1 MSTHRVMADETARR
15 ELRQRREN
23 VRIAAV
29 AARPAEQVAQF
40 RQHHADFTH
49 VRFCPALAEVALQG
63 SFNILLVCQNRAA
76 QAAKLVKPMRH
87 GARYAGRKAG
97 FLRGEQRG
105 NIRVGRIGRHDGAE
119 DVLQGEAVQ
128 QRVLRGNPCDG
139 GNIPMIQ
146 RREGQSV
153 PRMEHEVA
161 HPCGQRSRAVRIHA
175 AQPRADCHVGQRL
188 SPRTFGLRNHR
199 RKQQRERLVR
209 RKLLHC
215 RQGIQQREQHRIMR
229 HGEGFRGIQRRGVQR
244 AAARQIGGEAFAF
257 RHGSIVADGN
267 QLSGQRT
274 KGVFCLLTL
283 FARQKAAHA
292 RADGVC
298 NCPNPCVE
306 QRFARLER
314 QHRVIHQHIAA
325 GMRPKRKAA

>member
-1 MSTHRVMADETARR
+1 M
-15 ELRQRREN
+15 
-23 VRIAAV
+23 
-29 AARPAEQVAQF
+29 
-40 RQHHADFTH
+40 
-49 VRFCPALAEVALQG
+49 
-63 SFNILLVCQNRAA
+63 CQNRAA

-128 QRVLRGNPCDG
+128 QRVLRGNPRDG

-146 RREGQSV
+146 RREGQAI

-161 HPCGQRSRAVRIHA
+161 HPCRQRSRAVRIRD

-209 RKLLHC
+209 RKLLYNG
-215 RQGIQQREQHRIMR
+215 QGIQQCGQHRIM
-229 HGEGFRGIQRRGVQR
+229 
-244 AAARQIGGEAFAF
+244 
-257 RHGSIVADGN
+257 
-267 QLSGQRT
+267 
-274 KGVFCLLTL
+274 
-283 FARQKAAHA
+283 
-292 RADGVC
+292 
-298 NCPNPCVE
+298 
-306 QRFARLER
+306 
-314 QHRVIHQHIAA
+314 
-325 GMRPKRKAA
+325 

>member
-1 MSTHRVMADETARR
+1 MADEAARR

-49 VRFCPALAEVALQG
+49 VRFRPALAEVALQG

-128 QRVLRGNPCDG
+128 QRVLRGNPRDG

-146 RREGQSV
+146 RWEGQAV

-161 HPCGQRSRAVRIHA
+161 HPCRQRRRAVRICG

-209 RKLLHC
+209 RKLLYSG
-215 RQGIQQREQHRIMR
+215 QGIQQCGQHRIM
-229 HGEGFRGIQRRGVQR
+229 
-244 AAARQIGGEAFAF
+244 
-257 RHGSIVADGN
+257 
-267 QLSGQRT
+267 
-274 KGVFCLLTL
+274 
-283 FARQKAAHA
+283 
-292 RADGVC
+292 
-298 NCPNPCVE
+298 
-306 QRFARLER
+306 
-314 QHRVIHQHIAA
+314 
-325 GMRPKRKAA
+325 